1 MNRMQSFEQS
11 WAARHGV
18 PVESMVQYRF
28 ESREGYRLPDM
39 AAHYRTYCD
48 ALDSLSVTLPQRI
61 NPPGR
66 VYKLSNYDPEEARME
81 AWDEALEACFDA
93 IMSSGLHVVLPIS
106 ERGTP

>member
-48 ALDSLSVTLPQRI
+48 ALDSVVVEVPSLRFHIEDFREAFIENIEAVGGRI
-61 NPPGR
+61 
-66 VYKLSNYDPEEARME
+66 KS
-81 AWDEALEACFDA
+81 
-93 IMSSGLHVVLPIS
+93 
-106 ERGTP
+106 